1 VILNTF
7 FGPWLVQVDK
17 VDVSP
22 EQSFVI
28 TGSDGADG
36 RYPVAYGEP
45 FEVSVD
51 GAAWTVE
58 IDELDHDVWTPATA
72 QPPVAEGGARRI
84 TKFDPADGLIAL
96 LGTGS
101 HAYETL
107 MGDIWYLGMR
117 LRCISKD
124 PETNPNPMPNPYDF
138 TIPHGPS
145 REG

>member
-7 FGPWLVQVDK
+7 FGPWLVKPDIVD
-17 VDVSP
+17 DYP
-22 EQSFVI
+22 PQSIVI
-28 TGSDGADG
+28 TGSSGVDG
-36 RYPVAYGEP
+36 RYLLAYGEP
-45 FEVSVD
+45 FEILVV
-51 GAAWTVE
+51 GPEWTLQ

-72 QPPVAEGGARRI
+72 RPPVAEGGARRV

-124 PETNPNPMPNPYDF
+124 PETNPEPTPNPYDF

-145 REG
+145 EEG